1 MDFAPLDSPSAAK
14 RPAPPAR
21 PDLMPADSSPK
32 SKRPSLFGFT
42 TRLTPEQVHYFQTLA
57 IAKGHPSVAAAFK
70 AQALCTGMDHPL
82 NEMRI
87 SLEHMQER
95 ISEEG
100 AWLQDRIQYL
110 SHALDALQRHTE
122 TLVADMQTCTD
133 AMLLFA
139 QTNEALSM
147 AVADLKGSGG
157 RPSHRFDPPGRA
169 G

>member
-1 MDFAPLDSPSAAK
+1 
-14 RPAPPAR
+14 
-21 PDLMPADSSPK
+21 
-32 SKRPSLFGFT
+32 
-42 TRLTPEQVHYFQTLA
+42 LTPEQLHYFQTLA
-57 IAKGHPSVAAAFK
+57 VAKGHLSVAAAFK

-110 SHALDALQRHTE
+110 SHALDALQRHNE

-147 AVADLKGSGG
+147 AVTDLKGSGG
-157 RPSHRFDPPGRA
+157 RLSHRLDPPGRTR
-169 G
+169 

>member
-1 MDFAPLDSPSAAK
+1 MDIAPQDFPPTAK
-14 RPAPPAR
+14 RHAPPAR
-21 PDLMPADSSPK
+21 SDQMAAGSSLK

-42 TRLTPEQVHYFQTLA
+42 TRLTPEQVSYFQTLA
-57 IAKGHPSVAAAFK
+57 AAKGHPSVAAAFK

-110 SHALDALQRHTE
+110 SHALDAMQRHTE
-122 TLVADMQTCTD
+122 NLVADMQTCTD

-157 RPSHRFDPPGRA
+157 RLSHRFDPPGRT